1 MVHGSANDI
10 TDSARRADG
19 QLPPPICQKNL
30 GVASGASPASGQKLE
45 QGIRLQSET
54 SMFVHADRD
63 ESDVRRKI
71 RSIVFKLE
79 LLLHGHGVAWDG
91 SA

>member
-30 GVASGASPASGQKLE
+30 GVASRASPASGQKLE
-45 QGIRLQSET
+45 QGIRLQSEA

-63 ESDVRRKI
+63 ESDVRCKI
-71 RSIVFKLE
+71 RGIVIKLE

-91 SA
+91 